1 MACAG
6 LKGRRR
12 AAGWGE
18 CRRQAPRGAAS
29 ASQTGGGCRCPL
41 SSCRRAR
48 GSVRSSPP
56 PAARSALGAL
66 EAFPV
71 GGRDP
76 GGSAGGRRGEG
87 SRRLECVLWAGALS
101 GGTRARGAGPPAAS
115 CDGFGRLRLR
125 CFVRFP
131 AAFPPAAKW
140 PRRSCRHGGCDAE
153 RLPRSARGVRAALCS
168 WRALGSEGLRERCP
182 WVAASLQRSC
192 VRGPRIPL
200 QGCGGGQEGC
210 VCVCQFCER
219 CLR

>member
-1 MACAG
+1 VPAPGAAG
-6 LKGRRR
+6 CGLGFPNGRRVPLPALLLPPHARQCLLLPTAGR
-12 AAGWGE
+12 ALG
-18 CRRQAPRGAAS
+18 PRGARS
-29 ASQTGGGCRCPL
+29 L
-41 SSCRRAR
+41 SRRR
-48 GSVRSSPP
+48 QR
-56 PAARSALGAL
+56 
-66 EAFPV
+66 PV
-71 GGRDP
+71 WLC
-76 GGSAGGRRGEG
+76 GGRRGEG

-153 RLPRSARGVRAALCS
+153 RLPRSARGVCAALCS
-168 WRALGSEGLRERCP
+168 WRALGAEGLRERCP